1 MPAGPAILLVD
12 PQLGEN
18 IGAAARAMANGALN
32 ELRLVRPRDGW
43 PNPKADASAVG
54 ATEVLAGVTLH
65 ESTEAAIA
73 DLTSVY
79 ATTARHRG
87 MTKRVL
93 TPRAAIG
100 EIRQALA
107 AGGRPGILF
116 GPERTGLEND
126 DIALADAVICVPLNP
141 DFSSLNL
148 AQAVMILAYEWYQAI
163 AEAPPEQLVTNRSEP
178 ATKAALHGFFG
189 HLEAE
194 LDDTGFFPVP
204 EKRPSMVRN
213 IRNVFERANLTAQ
226 EVRTLHGIVARLV
239 GWGSGRRGSGDGGE
253 GGDGGNGD

>member
-18 IGAAARAMANGALN
+18 IGATARAMANGALA

-43 PNPKADASAVG
+43 PNRKAAANAVG
-54 ATEVLAGVTLH
+54 ATGILDAARLFDTTAE
-65 ESTEAAIA
+65 AIA

-79 ATTARHRG
+79 VTTARHRG

-93 TPRAAIG
+93 TPRAAVSKMRASI
-100 EIRQALA
+100 A

-116 GPERTGLEND
+116 GPERTGLGND
-126 DIALADAVICVPLNP
+126 DIALADAVISVPLNP
-141 DFSSLNL
+141 EFTSLNL
-148 AQAVMILAYEWYQAI
+148 SQAVMIVAYEWYQAS
-163 AEAPPEQLVTNRSEP
+163 AEAPAELLVTNRTVP
-178 ATKAALHGFFG
+178 ASKAALHGFFE

-194 LDDTGFFPVP
+194 LDDAGFFPVP

-213 IRNVFERANLTAQ
+213 LRNVFQRAALTAQ
-226 EVRTLHGIVARLV
+226 EVRTLHGVVARLA
-239 GWGSGRRGSGDGGE
+239 GFGRRNPGRPGDPA
-253 GGDGGNGD
+253 D